1 MAKLPRVFGW
11 LKSAPGALERARED
25 VDAIMAN
32 DPAARSPFETL
43 LVYPGLHALWMHR
56 FAHRMWQEDLKFAA
70 RLLAH
75 FNRHL
80 TGIEIHPGAHIGR
93 RVVIDHGM
101 GIVIGE
107 TASVGDGCLL
117 YKGVVLG
124 GTSLART
131 KRHPTLQAGVVV
143 GSNACILGAITIGE
157 RARIGSGSVVVRPV
171 PAEATV
177 VGVPGRIIGSID
189 HRFDA
194 ALDHAN
200 LPDPVTE
207 LVRAL
212 AHQNERMRERLN
224 ELEAKLGL
232 PHDPR
237 DDDQHLPYEGDE
249 MPRVDGG

>member
-1 MAKLPRVFGW
+1 M
-11 LKSAPGALERARED
+11 
-25 VDAIMAN
+25 
-32 DPAARSPFETL
+32 
-43 LVYPGLHALWMHR
+43 
-56 FAHRMWQEDLKFAA
+56 
-70 RLLAH
+70 
-75 FNRHL
+75 
-80 TGIEIHPGAHIGR
+80 
-93 RVVIDHGM
+93 VV
-101 GIVIGE
+101 
-107 TASVGDGCLL
+107 
-117 YKGVVLG
+117 K
-124 GTSLART
+124 
-131 KRHPTLQAGVVV
+131 
-143 GSNACILGAITIGE
+143 
-157 RARIGSGSVVVRPV
+157 PV

-177 VGVPGRIIGSID
+177 VGVPGRIIVPVG

-249 MPRVDGG
+249 MPRIDGG